1 VGSGGWGEGH
11 VFLEET
17 NTMTRA
23 FQLALLLLLLAA
35 ATGTLAQPDEAP
47 EPVFGVI
54 EAYYRPEEAAALGAG
69 WDRIIFHWDAFQ
81 PDSADEWDSSA
92 VPLDAL
98 ETARA
103 AGRRVVGLIKAT
115 PPWASASGTPGGVP
129 FGLDEPYDSPDNLF
143 GAFVTRLVQAYAPL
157 GVHDWILWNEPDIRP
172 GEGIVEFEGE
182 VADYA
187 ALVRT
192 GYQAIKAADPTAHV
206 QLAGM
211 TYWYDA
217 NAFREPYLRRL
228 LRLLYNHPQ
237 AAANDYFF
245 DGVTLHIY
253 FTTWTVVPI
262 IAQTNAI
269 LYDFGLSRKQ
279 VWLAETN
286 ASPRRDPAAALP
298 DAMFQVS
305 LAQQADFI
313 VQAAALAR
321 SQGVDRVAV
330 YRLYDN
336 AFTPGASE
344 PWGLVRGDG
353 SLRPAFAAWQQVIAR
368 FSGAQRAEYTPVEGA
383 DLVTFRFPDY
393 TLYAL
398 WSSNFEGGEFLINAS
413 GLSGEVQVADAEGD
427 ETALALA
434 ELSGAPFAVI
444 EAPPAEPIDLPWVV
458 VAGPVRLLELPGPPR
473 TVLFRNAQGQV
484 TQMR

>member
-1 VGSGGWGEGH
+1 
-11 VFLEET
+11 
-17 NTMTRA
+17 MTFRLR
-23 FQLALLLLLLAA
+23 LALLALLVFGATGLLAQA
-35 ATGTLAQPDEAP
+35 DEPP

-54 EAYYRPEEAAALGAG
+54 EAYYRPQEAAALGAQ
-69 WDRIIFHWDAFQ
+69 WDRIIFHWDGFQ
-81 PDSADEWDSSA
+81 PDSPEDWDSSA
-92 VPLDAL
+92 VPLEAI

-103 AGRRVVGLIKAT
+103 SGRRIVGLIKAT

-129 FGLDEPYDSPDNLF
+129 FGIDESYDSPDNLF
-143 GAFVTRLVQAYAPL
+143 GAFVTRLVQTYAPL
-157 GVHDWILWNEPDIRP
+157 GVHDWILWNEPDIRL

-192 GYQAIKAADPTAHV
+192 GFQAIKAADPAAHV

-237 AAANDYFF
+237 SAANNYFF

-262 IAQTNAI
+262 IDQTNAI
-269 LYDFGLSRKQ
+269 LYDFGLTRKQ
-279 VWLAETN
+279 VWLAEYN

-298 DAMFQVS
+298 EAMFQVS

-321 SQGVDRVAV
+321 AQGVDRVAV

-336 AFTPGASE
+336 AFTPGVSE

-353 SLRPAFAAWQQVIAR
+353 SLRPAFAAYQQVIGR

-383 DLVTFRFPDY
+383 DLVTFRFPDH
-393 TLYAL
+393 TLYVL
-398 WSSNFEGGEFLINAS
+398 WSSAFAGGEFLLNAS
-413 GLSGEVQVADAEGD
+413 GLGGEVQVADAEGV
-427 ETALALA
+427 ETALALT

-444 EAPPAEPIDLPWVV
+444 DAPPAEPIDLPWVV

>member
-1 VGSGGWGEGH
+1 
-11 VFLEET
+11 
-17 NTMTRA
+17 MTFRLR
-23 FQLALLLLLLAA
+23 LALLALLVFGATGLLAQA
-35 ATGTLAQPDEAP
+35 DEPP

-54 EAYYRPEEAAALGAG
+54 EAYYRPQEAAALGAQ
-69 WDRIIFHWDAFQ
+69 WDRIIFHWDGFQ
-81 PDSADEWDSSA
+81 PDSPEDWDSSA
-92 VPLDAL
+92 VPLEAI

-103 AGRRVVGLIKAT
+103 SGRRIVGLIKAT

-129 FGLDEPYDSPDNLF
+129 FGIDESYDSPDNLF
-143 GAFVTRLVQAYAPL
+143 GAFVTRLVQTYAPL
-157 GVHDWILWNEPDIRP
+157 GVHDWILWNEPDIRL

-192 GYQAIKAADPTAHV
+192 GFQAIKAADPAAHV

-237 AAANDYFF
+237 SAANNYFF

-262 IAQTNAI
+262 IDQTNAI
-269 LYDFGLSRKQ
+269 LYDFGLTRKQ
-279 VWLAETN
+279 VWLAEYN

-298 DAMFQVS
+298 EAMFQVS

-321 SQGVDRVAV
+321 AQGVDRVAV

-336 AFTPGASE
+336 AFTPGVSE

-353 SLRPAFAAWQQVIAR
+353 SLRPAFAAYQQVIGR
-368 FSGAQRAEYTPVEGA
+368 FSGARRAEYTPVEGA
-383 DLVTFRFPDY
+383 DLVTFRFPDR
-393 TLYAL
+393 TLYVL
-398 WSSNFEGGEFLINAS
+398 WSSAFEGGEFLLNAS
-413 GLSGEVQVADAEGD
+413 GLSGEVQVTDAEGV
-427 ETALALA
+427 ETALALT
-434 ELSGAPFAVI
+434 ELSGASFAVI
-444 EAPPAEPIDLPWVV
+444 DAPPAEPIDLPWVV